1 MNTIQFRTIKAKNIL
16 SIGSPIEFDYTK
28 GKGLTYVYG
37 INKDSPGA
45 SNGTGK
51 STIIL
56 SCLLIAL
63 FGKTI
68 NNTNNAYLYNRQAK
82 WNEGGYIELE
92 LVKNSSTEYR
102 IYVEVKTNK
111 RKDICILTFTLYK
124 NGEDVTKSTKLETLK
139 YIQEEILGC
148 DFEIF
153 KNSIVMSSSNLLNFF
168 EMPKRIKNDYLQGI
182 FSLDNIGLAYQ
193 YAASKLN
200 EVKKNLKSYSENL
213 ASINSYIKNIE
224 GLSAS
229 WLEKKE
235 ANKNEISGRINSE
248 KAKLNK
254 AIENHTESEQPKQYE
269 KKVKFLE
276 NEDNFIKCRK
286 DIKHAI
292 SELQEN
298 ISGLKA
304 KIKVNKLLISK
315 NTELLESLCDK
326 CKPVVSK
333 LFKLDTANETIEQA
347 MAELETCN
355 AEFAEAKEK
364 LEKAEAF
371 LEKVAVIK
379 QEFQEYENSKKMFKK
394 AVEYSKNTIALLQEQ
409 LTKLDNEQNPHI
421 KLLKETT
428 DEKDKLEQI
437 LNKLS
442 ETSQYFGLLKEVFSD
457 NGVKQLII
465 QNIVDILN
473 NSIYSYLKQ
482 MGADFTVYFDNK
494 LVYNFQTPTGPA
506 EYSSFSAGER
516 RKLDLAI
523 LFAFRDILGS
533 SQMKSNLCIIDE
545 ILDSAIDNLTLNSV
559 ITILKN
565 KSTFDNQSIYVI
577 SHREGLNDS
586 DVFNHKFRVEK
597 DNGTSKIYQ
606 EF

>member
-1 MNTIQFRTIKAKNIL
+1 M
-16 SIGSPIEFDYTK
+16 
-28 GKGLTYVYG
+28 
-37 INKDSPGA
+37 
-45 SNGTGK
+45 
-51 STIIL
+51 
-56 SCLLIAL
+56 
-63 FGKTI
+63 
-68 NNTNNAYLYNRQAK
+68 
-82 WNEGGYIELE
+82 
-92 LVKNSSTEYR
+92 
-102 IYVEVKTNK
+102 
-111 RKDICILTFTLYK
+111 
-124 NGEDVTKSTKLETLK
+124 
-139 YIQEEILGC
+139 
-148 DFEIF
+148 
-153 KNSIVMSSSNLLNFF
+153 
-168 EMPKRIKNDYLQGI
+168 
-182 FSLDNIGLAYQ
+182 
-193 YAASKLN
+193 
-200 EVKKNLKSYSENL
+200 
-213 ASINSYIKNIE
+213 
-224 GLSAS
+224 
-229 WLEKKE
+229 
-235 ANKNEISGRINSE
+235 
-248 KAKLNK
+248 
-254 AIENHTESEQPKQYE
+254 
-269 KKVKFLE
+269 
-276 NEDNFIKCRK
+276 
-286 DIKHAI
+286 
-292 SELQEN
+292 
-298 ISGLKA
+298 
-304 KIKVNKLLISK
+304 
-315 NTELLESLCDK
+315 
-326 CKPVVSK
+326 
-333 LFKLDTANETIEQA
+333 
-347 MAELETCN
+347 
-355 AEFAEAKEK
+355 
-364 LEKAEAF
+364 
-371 LEKVAVIK
+371 
-379 QEFQEYENSKKMFKK
+379 
-394 AVEYSKNTIALLQEQ
+394 
-409 LTKLDNEQNPHI
+409 
-421 KLLKETT
+421 T